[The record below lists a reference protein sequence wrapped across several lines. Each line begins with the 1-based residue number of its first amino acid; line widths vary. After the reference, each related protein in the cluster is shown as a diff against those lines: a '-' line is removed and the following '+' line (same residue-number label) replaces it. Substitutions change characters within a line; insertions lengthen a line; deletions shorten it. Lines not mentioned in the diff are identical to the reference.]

1 MNICIFGA
9 ASELIPT
16 EIKREAEKIC
26 EQLGNAGHNLVF
38 GAGATGVMGA
48 CARGFA
54 KTPSKIYGYVP
65 EHIKNLKIESVFE
78 GCNQLYITKTL
89 NERKELMEQNS
100 QAYIIMPGGIGTM
113 DELFEVLT
121 LKSLGIE
128 NKPIVIY
135 NINGYYN
142 NILFF
147 LMRCS
152 TNVPIEKLFKVVD
165 NYEDLVEALSE

>member
-9 ASELIPT
+9 ASERIPT
-16 EIKREAEKIC
+16 EIKQEAEKIC
-26 EQLGNAGHNLVF
+26 EQLGNAGYNLVF

-54 KTPSKIYGYVP
+54 KTPAKIYGYVP
-65 EHIKNLKIESVFE
+65 EHIKNLNIEPVFE
-78 GCNQLYITKTL
+78 GCNQLYVTKTL

-121 LKSLGIE
+121 LKGLGVE
-128 NKPIVIY
+128 NKPIILY
-135 NINGYYN
+135 NFQGYYN
-142 NILFF
+142 NIITF
-147 LMRCS
+147 LENCVA
-152 TNVPIEKLFKVVD
+152 NICVKDAYYIVD